1 MIIYI
6 DLAENVS
13 RFDVLINHGILVEKM
28 ERVEDIFKINLI
40 VCTNLMV
47 QVSRV

>member
-40 VCTNLMV
+40 KSLKITT
-47 QVSRV
+47 Q